1 MLLTGTLRRLDER
14 PWNNLGR
21 CETVQITILYVVH
34 DILWKC
40 HENSF
45 THFFTTLLR
54 NTDPGN
60 RKIHPGFKGLIATF
74 QKCSRLFLISCQI
87 FAENFI
93 KICSSV
99 FPFILLTRQKF
110 PWKHRKRNPVTQG
123 VKRDTFQ
130 VFQIVPCIRPDLS
143 WKFHENPF
151 THFSVMLSTDKQTN
165 KQTNRWNGNL
175 VIAYL
180 PKFVGHICN
189 WKCGNIL

>member
-21 CETVQITILYVVH
+21 CETVQITVLYVVH

-99 FPFILLTRQKF
+99 FPFILLTVKNFLENTEKETQLLKGLNVTLSKF
-110 PWKHRKRNPVTQG
+110 SRLFLVSGPTYPENFMK
-123 VKRDTFQ
+123 
-130 VFQIVPCIRPDLS
+130 ILS
-143 WKFHENPF
+143 
-151 THFSVMLSTDKQTN
+151 
-165 KQTNRWNGNL
+165 
-175 VIAYL
+175 
-180 PKFVGHICN
+180 HIFP
-189 WKCGNIL
+189 